1 MAEPSTWSELRD
13 LRAVVVNWRDP
24 AHHLAGGS
32 ERYAWEIAAAL
43 RDAGA
48 SVEFV
53 TSRDSGQSA
62 RDVVDG
68 IRVRRAGGRFTVY
81 LWTLM
86 LMLLRRRRTD
96 LVIDVENGIP
106 SFSPLVL
113 RRSTPVVLVM
123 HHVHLD
129 QFGSHFP
136 RPVAAWGRL
145 LERRLMPLVYRRC
158 QVQAVSGSTRDE
170 MVTRLGWSG
179 PIEVVFNGADLRGM
193 ARSEPEPRRVAVLGR
208 LVAHKRIHLVV
219 EAAAALR
226 DRGEPIMVDVIGR
239 GPREESLRRL
249 VMARGLTDV
258 VRLHGFVDEQ
268 TKAHLLARAELHVCA
283 SEGEGWGQVV
293 LEAAAAGVPTV
304 AYDVPGLR
312 DSVLPG
318 RSGWLLQRGERL
330 EDGITKAFAE
340 LRETPQSE
348 SGRAEAIRADCR
360 AWADQFTWDEMRRRS
375 LQVATAVLGER
386 HQRSSTYPS
395 GVASAL
401 KLSWRELLRS
411 VRLFSSFRTEQA
423 DPAGFYRLIADDAL
437 ALIDRVAPVSG
448 RTVVD
453 IGGGPGHYTAAFRS
467 AGACCLLMDIDLEEI
482 AVRGP
487 DARDTVVGT
496 AAQLPLRDG
505 SVDIVFT
512 SNMLEHVRDPDLVR
526 NELVRVLRPG
536 GHLVLSYTN
545 WLSPWGGHETSPWHY
560 LGGRYAARRYARVHG
575 VEPKNDFGKSLFA
588 ISVAD
593 GLRWARSRTD
603 LRLLEERPRYLPRGA
618 RFVLHVPGLRELVT
632 WNLWQVF
639 EKEPVTPV

>member
-1 MAEPSTWSELRD
+1 MAEPSTWSGLRD

-24 AHHLAGGS
+24 AHRLAGGS

-53 TSRDSGQSA
+53 TSRDSGQPA

-81 LWTLM
+81 LWTLL

-158 QVQAVSGSTRDE
+158 HVQAVSESTREE
-170 MVTRLGWSG
+170 MISRLGWSG
-179 PIEVVFNGADLRGM
+179 PIEVVFNGTDLRGP
-193 ARSEPEPRRVAVLGR
+193 AGSEPEPRQVAVLGR

-249 VMARGLTDV
+249 VAARGLTDV

-268 TKAHLLARAELHVCA
+268 SKADLLARAELHVCA

-293 LEAAAAGVPTV
+293 LEAAGAGVPTV

-318 RSGWLLQRGERL
+318 RTGWLLQPGDGL
-330 EDGITKAFAE
+330 ADGIAKALAE
-340 LRETPQSE
+340 LGDT
-348 SGRAEAIRADCR
+348 GRAEAVRADCR
-360 AWADQFTWDEMRRRS
+360 AWADQFSWDEMRRRS
-375 LQVATAVLGER
+375 LQVATGVLAER
-386 HQRSSTYPS
+386 RRS
-395 GVASAL
+395 GVAAAL
-401 KLSWRELLRS
+401 RLSWRDLLRS

-437 ALIDRVAPVSG
+437 ALIGSVAPVAG
-448 RTVVD
+448 ATVVD
-453 IGGGPGHYTAAFRS
+453 IGGGPGHYTAAFRA
-467 AGACCLLMDIDLEEI
+467 AGACCLLMDIDLDEI
-482 AVRGP
+482 AVRGS

-496 AAQLPLRDG
+496 AAQLPLRDD
-505 SVDIVFT
+505 SVDIVFS

-588 ISVAD
+588 ISVAN
-593 GLRWARSRTD
+593 GLRWARGRTD
-603 LRLLEERPRYLPRGA
+603 LRLLEERPRYLPRWA

>member
-1 MAEPSTWSELRD
+1 MAEPSTWPQLRD

-24 AHHLAGGS
+24 GHRLAGGS
-32 ERYAWEIAAAL
+32 ERYAWEMAVAL

-48 SVEFV
+48 SVEFL
-53 TSRDSGQSA
+53 TSRDTGQSA
-62 RDVVDG
+62 REVVDG
-68 IRVRRAGGRFTVY
+68 IRVRRAGGRFSVY
-81 LWTLM
+81 LWTLL
-86 LMLLRRRRTD
+86 LMLVRRRRTD

-113 RRSTPVVLVM
+113 RRTTPVVLVM

-136 RPVAAWGRL
+136 RAVAAWGRL
-145 LERRLMPLVYRRC
+145 LERRLMPLVYGRC
-158 QVQAVSGSTRDE
+158 QVQAVSGSTREE
-170 MVTRLGWSG
+170 MTTRLGWPG
-179 PIEVVFNGADLRGM
+179 PIEVVFNGADLR
-193 ARSEPEPRRVAVLGR
+193 ATAPSEPEPRRVAVLGR

-226 DRGEPIMVDVIGR
+226 DRGEPVVVDVIGR
-239 GPREESLRRL
+239 GPREESLRAL
-249 VMARGLTDV
+249 VAARGLTDL

-268 TKAHLLARAELHVCA
+268 TKADLLARAELHVCA

-312 DSVLPG
+312 DSVLSG
-318 RSGWLLQRGERL
+318 RTGWLLQPAEGL
-330 EDGITKAFAE
+330 ADGIARALDELSEPVLAE
-340 LRETPQSE
+340 SV
-348 SGRAEAIRADCR
+348 RADCR
-360 AWADQFTWDEMRRRS
+360 AWADKFNWEEMRVRS
-375 LQVATAVLGER
+375 LQVATAVLAQG
-386 HQRSSTYPS
+386 QRSRL
-395 GVASAL
+395 GVGTRPA
-401 KLSWRELLRS
+401 WRELVRS
-411 VRLFSSFRTEQA
+411 VRLFSSFRTEQK

-437 ALIDRVAPVSG
+437 ALIGRVTPVSG

-453 IGGGPGHYTAAFRS
+453 IGGGPGHYTAAFRA
-467 AGACCLLMDIDLEEI
+467 AGATCLLMDIDLEEI
-482 AVRGP
+482 AVRGA

-505 SVDIVFT
+505 SVDIVFS

-593 GLRWARSRTD
+593 GLRWARGRTD
-603 LRLLEERPRYLPRGA
+603 LRLLEERPRYLPPWA
-618 RFVLHVPGLRELVT
+618 RFVLQVPGLRELVT

-639 EKEPVTPV
+639 EKEPATSV